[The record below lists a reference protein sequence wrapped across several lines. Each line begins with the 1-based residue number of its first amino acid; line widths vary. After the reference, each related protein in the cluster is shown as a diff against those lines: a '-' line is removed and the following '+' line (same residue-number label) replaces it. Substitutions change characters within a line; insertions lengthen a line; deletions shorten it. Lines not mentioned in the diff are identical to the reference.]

1 MPDLPI
7 SDVIQMIAQKNAEQ
21 SYNNLD
27 SLELYLRSWWSK
39 IYNRPLKD
47 PLLES
52 YTVYELIYEYFD
64 KIERKKAAEQ
74 IVEQENDKIEDEKL
88 DETLSW
94 IEEEERKEREAKE
107 KAKAEELEKDEAW
120 MVEQLKKQYGDQ
132 FGEDINLNLGE

>member
-1 MPDLPI
+1 
-7 SDVIQMIAQKNAEQ
+7 MIAQRNAEQ

-39 IYNRPLKD
+39 TYNRPLKD
-47 PLLES
+47 PVLES

-64 KIERKKAAEQ
+64 KIERKKAAERV
-74 IVEQENDKIEDEKL
+74 VEQENDKIEDQKL

-107 KAKAEELEKDEAW
+107 KTKTEEVDKDEAW
-120 MVEQLKKQYGDQ
+120 MIEQLKKQYGDQ
-132 FGEDINLNLGE
+132 FGEDVNLNLGE

>member
-1 MPDLPI
+1 
-7 SDVIQMIAQKNAEQ
+7 MIAQKNAEQ